1 MRGNSIM
8 SDKKVTLDVK
18 KLYEMGVH
26 KLDLYVDANGIGVD
40 TTIGKDTSTEGC
52 KCGCGTGCHNKA
64 NHTEIK
70 ENNGTKE
77 KDTDKTVDDFYGLLY
92 NLGDINTKAKE
103 NSNIKEAE
111 AGVFDNVGMECN
123 DNKNKDTCGKD
134 IDGLSLI
141 GSLFGLGDSTKRKEC
156 SDNLIKGLIN
166 SLKEL
171 DANNDFHS
179 MIRKIMEA

>member
-1 MRGNSIM
+1 MRGNIIIM

-26 KLDLYVDANGIGVD
+26 KLDLYVNASGISVD
-40 TTIGKDTSTEGC
+40 TTIGQDTNTDGC
-52 KCGCGTGCHNKA
+52 KCSCGTGCHNKA
-64 NHTEIK
+64 NHNE
-70 ENNGTKE
+70 TKE
-77 KDTDKTVDDFYGLLY
+77 KDINKTVDDFYSLLY
-92 NLGDINTKAKE
+92 NLGDTNTKAMD
-103 NSNIKEAE
+103 NSNIKDVE
-111 AGVFDNVGMECN
+111 AGDSDNVCMECN

-166 SLKEL
+166 LLKDL
-171 DANNDFHS
+171 DTNKDFHNT
-179 MIRKIMEA
+179 IREIMEA